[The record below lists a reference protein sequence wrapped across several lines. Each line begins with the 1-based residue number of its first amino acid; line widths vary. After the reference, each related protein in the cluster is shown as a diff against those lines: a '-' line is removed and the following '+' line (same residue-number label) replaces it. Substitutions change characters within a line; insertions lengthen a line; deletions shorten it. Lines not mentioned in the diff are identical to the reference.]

1 MPNAAPYAYDGDCF
15 GQGEGWVRANFT
27 NADEIAAAPK
37 SAKVLGIL
45 DAFCLDESARDE
57 EALGKAITAVLGRL
71 GGRAEG
77 FFMMAECTETDH
89 ADHGNN
95 SSFAVKAVSMVE
107 FMTKA
112 AVDFALKRDD
122 TLVIVTADHDT
133 GHPLVLRDPSGRLC
147 VQWTDTAHTKYPVPL
162 HAYGPGA
169 ELFEGA
175 FDNTDIAKNVA
186 RLMDLGE

>member
-1 MPNAAPYAYDGDCF
+1 
-15 GQGEGWVRANFT
+15 
-27 NADEIAAAPK
+27 
-37 SAKVLGIL
+37 
-45 DAFCLDESARDE
+45 
-57 EALGKAITAVLGRL
+57 
-71 GGRAEG
+71 
-77 FFMMAECTETDH
+77 MMAECAETDH
-89 ADHGNN
+89 ANHGNN

-112 AVDFALKRDD
+112 AVDFARTRGD

-147 VQWTDTAHTKYPVPL
+147 VQWTDTSHTKYPVPV

-175 FDNTDIAKNVA
+175 FDNTDIAKNIV
-186 RLMDLGE
+186 RPMGLDD